1 MQPCLTA
8 EWFSSCGLGR
18 PPAAVTRSQSRRHGW
33 AYVAERGAVLRC
45 PQGAMGQLGVA
56 RSLHQVITF
65 CRACGGSS
73 KGLSAE
79 QLMGALGY

>member
-1 MQPCLTA
+1 M
-8 EWFSSCGLGR
+8 
-18 PPAAVTRSQSRRHGW
+18 
-33 AYVAERGAVLRC
+33 AERGAVLRC